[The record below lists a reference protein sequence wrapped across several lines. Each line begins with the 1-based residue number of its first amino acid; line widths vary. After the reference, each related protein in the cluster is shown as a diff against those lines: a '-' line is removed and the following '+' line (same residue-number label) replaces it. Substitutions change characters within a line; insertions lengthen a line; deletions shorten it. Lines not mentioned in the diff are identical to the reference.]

1 MTITNQAS
9 QSINKSWSDRWFA
22 MLQTFG
28 LSTERQAAPRTLRGS
43 RITRLEVLPGEINA
57 QVQQREQGVCTVRI
71 QVATWPDLIW
81 ADLINLLNSQPLF
94 VTQFLAGNV
103 PLEIEQMLHQ
113 MGTTLLPASAGEIRQ
128 HCSCRASSDSPCPE
142 LVAVH
147 QQFGEMLNTEP
158 WLLLR
163 LRGRDRQQIIQALQA
178 QRSGNSAGLPSNS
191 STSLPTQ
198 AHGTESYVHRAG
210 VDLSAIGDL
219 PGLSS
224 EADRFWG
231 SRRQLEGFH
240 HHIMAPSIEL
250 VLLRRLG
257 PPAPSADGAQAYEA
271 LSALYR
277 RVTAEA
283 LALAY
288 ASEGESIGE
297 RTNVGK

>member
-1 MTITNQAS
+1 MTTTNQLT
-9 QSINKSWSDRWFA
+9 NKSWSDRWFG
-22 MLQTFG
+22 MLYTLG
-28 LSTERQAAPRTLRGS
+28 LANERQAAPCALRGS
-43 RITRLEVLPGEINA
+43 RIKRLEVLPGEINA

-71 QVATWPDLIW
+71 QVATWPDLVW
-81 ADLINLLNSQPLF
+81 ADLINLLHSQPLF
-94 VTQFLAGNV
+94 VTQFLAGSL
-103 PLEIEQMLHQ
+103 PLEIEQMLQQ
-113 MGTTLLPASAGEIRQ
+113 MGTTLLPANVGEIKQ
-128 HCSCRASSDSPCPE
+128 QCSCRALNDTPCPE

-147 QQFGEMLNTEP
+147 QQFSEMLNTEP

-178 QRSGNSAGLPSNS
+178 KRNGKSAGLPGNS
-191 STSLPTQ
+191 TPPLPTQ
-198 AHGTESYVHRAG
+198 THSTESYVHRAG
-210 VDLSAIGDL
+210 VDLFAGGEL
-219 PGLSS
+219 PALAN

-277 RVTAEA
+277 LVTAEA

-288 ASEGESIGE
+288 ASEAGESSGE
-297 RTNVGK
+297 RTETG